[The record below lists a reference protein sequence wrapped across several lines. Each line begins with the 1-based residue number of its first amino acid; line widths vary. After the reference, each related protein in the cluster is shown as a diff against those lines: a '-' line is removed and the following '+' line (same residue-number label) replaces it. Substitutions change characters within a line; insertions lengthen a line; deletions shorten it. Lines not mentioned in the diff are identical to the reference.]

1 VALRAF
7 GPLTAR
13 GRLNLHEISERTAHP
28 SSCDNGP
35 VPEPSDMRMPDTA
48 DLLEL
53 ARSRVAS
60 VAPATDLE
68 AMSMCF
74 QLIRAADRIA
84 GDLETVHRRIGWSW
98 AGFRVAFWV
107 WLLGP
112 LEPRQIASLAS
123 ASRASVSSVL
133 NTLER
138 DGHVVRRRVAGDR
151 RLVKVE
157 LTERGASLI
166 VDAFRTQNEREQGWA
181 AALTAE
187 ERDTLIAL
195 TGRLLDRGAEA

>member
-1 VALRAF
+1 MGLVQ
-7 GPLTAR
+7 
-13 GRLNLHEISERTAHP
+13 
-28 SSCDNGP
+28 
-35 VPEPSDMRMPDTA
+35 EPIESGVPDTGE
-48 DLLEL
+48 LLAL
-53 ARSRVAS
+53 ARSRVAA

-84 GDLETVHRRIGWSW
+84 GDLETVHRRLGWSW
-98 AGFRVAFWV
+98 AGFRVGFWV

-112 LEPRQIASLAS
+112 LEPRQIALLAS

-138 DGHVVRRRVAGDR
+138 DGYVVRARVAGDR

-157 LTERGASLI
+157 LTERGAALI

-181 AALTAE
+181 AALTAD

-195 TGRLLDRGAEA
+195 TGRLLDRGAEG